1 MLNRAIVRLDQL
13 TPDLKPV
20 AQSGRLTGLWRLMR
34 GFRLPYLGAG
44 LSLGVATIAR
54 TSSLLLIQYFVDR
67 YLNQGD
73 RTYALWMIVAAFIGL
88 ALTQGGFTFLSGTL
102 AAHTA
107 EGIVQRLRNYLL
119 DHIQRL
125 AFAYHDEMQTGE
137 LVQRVTSDV
146 DALRRFFA
154 SQVIESGRILFLFV
168 VNFLVIYWINARLA
182 WDRKSV

>member
-1 MLNRAIVRLDQL
+1 RVL
-13 TPDLKPV
+13 
-20 AQSGRLTGLWRLMR
+20 
-34 GFRLPYLGAG
+34 FR
-44 LSLGVATIAR
+44 S
-54 TSSLLLIQYFVDR
+54 
-67 YLNQGD
+67 
-73 RTYALWMIVAAFIGL
+73 
-88 ALTQGGFTFLSGTL
+88 
-102 AAHTA
+102 TA

-168 VNFLVIYWINARLA
+168 VNFLVIYWLNARLA
-182 WDRKSV
+182 WISVIVIPLILALSVYFFRLVSRAYERYQEQEAVLTTALQENLSGVRVVKAFARQSYEENKFEEANMGKYVRGKQLLL